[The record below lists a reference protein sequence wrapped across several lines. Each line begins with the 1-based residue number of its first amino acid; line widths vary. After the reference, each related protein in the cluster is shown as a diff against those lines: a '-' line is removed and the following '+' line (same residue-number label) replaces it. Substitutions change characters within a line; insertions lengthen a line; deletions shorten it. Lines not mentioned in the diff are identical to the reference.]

1 MKEFKFSKQT
11 STIALVFFAIY
22 FTYGIFRLPF
32 VQYLVCLA
40 VGAIAYG
47 ICDSYEIAVVALLA
61 ANLIF
66 PIVAGQPIKQ
76 GFRVKGANANEGFM
90 ASNPSDISGRVG
102 RMKDAGI
109 QGIKGVGSPM
119 TEGFEDADTTDL
131 SLSENKKPSENSES
145 VTATSKPAK
154 ADEEVDA
161 KELASESFKDNSG
174 LFKLGEIPTDTKGG
188 FHIDAGTTVMNA
200 LKALKPDQ
208 IDAMT
213 KDTKQLIETQKSL
226 MNMLQT
232 FTPMVKEGKQMM
244 ETFGTM
250 FNPAMGA
257 METSQ
262 AMLANATS

>member
-76 GFRVKGANANEGFM
+76 GFRINTNEGFM
-90 ASNPSDISGRVG
+90 ASNPSDISARVG
-102 RMKDAGI
+102 RMKSA
-109 QGIKGVGSPM
+109 GIKGVGSPM

-131 SLSENKKPSENSES
+131 SLSENKKPSENSED

-154 ADEEVDA
+154 ADEKEEKEVDA

-174 LFKLGEIPTDTKGG
+174 LFKLGEIPTETKGG